1 MADERPITA
10 AVETPAKAESLTAE
24 QVWQW
29 LTALAAQLATLHDSG
44 RLHAA
49 VRLENITLDDAGQ
62 PQLVPPAATTEWNP
76 GDGHQQYPPEM
87 QGKTVGTL
95 STELAAAHQRLVQAG
110 IVIDPRRIDAYQLGA
125 LLCRLTGQTGVDAYL
140 RSAKARAKVSKRL
153 RPIIDRCLGFDPN
166 DRFTDCRQVC
176 VAVRQADEASRA
188 AEADT
193 PALGIIEPSS
203 LHTPPTGHRP
213 ATGRPRDA
221 TPPVPAFAR
230 LGGYRILERIGG
242 GGMGDVFKAID
253 EGLQR
258 VVAIKVLPAEL
269 ARHPDF
275 VRRFRAE
282 ATAIAR
288 LVHPNVVQVFA
299 CGEDAGHHYFV
310 MQFVPGESLAG
321 LLARRAKLA
330 IDETLPIIAQCLAGL
345 AAAHAQGLIHR
356 DIKPG
361 NILLDHEHGR
371 ALVADFGLVKTSGS
385 GENLTATGVIMGT
398 VDYIP
403 PEQAR
408 GLKVDSRSDLYS
420 VGALMYRMLSGRLPF
435 ESDSPTGMIFQHAF
449 EQPRPLRNVSPEVPE
464 ALAAIVM
471 RLLEKYPDNRY
482 QSAEELNA
490 AIAAFRA
497 GKPLAQPALRPA
509 VSHRPEPQPP
519 IPPNPDVWT
528 PVVAG
533 RRGWHTRLWTL
544 FHAHAPAAVKELLD
558 TQHQLDAAVLE
569 YQRRRDQLA
578 QLAQQA
584 QQVAADFNV
593 QVRQHRQAAAEAAQR
608 VASTADAESA
618 AEAQQEQAELQR
630 VADEFAAQL
639 ADQQEQLHDLR
650 LQLAQVDATLTKLRS
665 QRDVL
670 QARLKT
676 AQAEMDMRHEAN
688 GSRRSRPW
696 RPVLFAVAMIVMF
709 AVVLSYM
716 FLQHQSRAVRVAEFE
731 RSRLLAKLPSAQP
744 VSRPLATAPTAAD
757 GPSLVGRATSKGK
770 DTSLVVRYR
779 AGRTLTSAP
788 IRHFISQH
796 DLAVENVEIA
806 LHGTL
811 HVPDDGQAGPPRK
824 FNVAVTQQRG
834 SILDGSTM
842 HMTVDSD
849 QTVTWSTGAPA
860 LGPGPHRLF
869 IDGEK
874 VGPDDDGARK
884 MFMYPLT
891 LAPGDHQVTWVLRGW
906 EFEDDNELE
915 FFDPATLR
923 SLELESQPLPVAR
936 KELGHDVVVDNVAGD
951 RQRVYQTP
959 DGWPAQRPAR
969 GPTPPTAN
977 GASLLGRVIYE
988 DKDIGLAIRYA
999 AGRPLKG
1006 SLIDQFILEHGGKL
1020 QRVKLDLEGVLHVPR
1035 AMRVGVWHKGGTE
1048 NGGVNYLFVD
1058 SHEIGSIGHHRTK
1071 EAAYSIA
1078 LAAGNHSVR
1087 WRLVGGVLG
1096 DENLLDFFD
1105 PET

>member
-1 MADERPITA
+1 MLVVGSRQCSRENRVVADERPITA
-10 AVETPAKAESLTAE
+10 AVETPAKAESLTPE

-29 LTALAAQLATLHDSG
+29 LIALADQLATLHDCG
-44 RLHAA
+44 RLHGA
-49 VRLENITLDDAGQ
+49 VRLENITLDEAGQ
-62 PQLVPPAATTEWNP
+62 PQLVPPAATIECNP

-87 QGKTVGTL
+87 QGKTVGQL
-95 STELAAAHQRLVQAG
+95 STELAVAHKRLVQAG
-110 IVIDPRRIDAYQLGA
+110 IAIDPRRIDAYQLGA

-193 PALGIIEPSS
+193 PALGIIDPSS

-213 ATGRPRDA
+213 ATGRRDDA
-221 TPPVPAFAR
+221 TPPVPAFAH

-258 VVAIKVLPAEL
+258 VVAIKVLPPEL

-321 LLARRAKLA
+321 LLARRAKLD

-371 ALVADFGLVKTSGS
+371 ALVADFGLVKTSGG

-449 EQPRPLRNVSPEVPE
+449 EQPRPLRDVAPEVPE

-471 RLLEKYPDNRY
+471 RLLEKYPNNRY

-497 GKPLAQPALRPA
+497 GKPLAQPALRAAAP
-509 VSHRPEPQPP
+509 HRPEPLPG
-519 IPPNPDVWT
+519 IPHDTDAWA
-528 PVVAG
+528 PVTQ

-544 FHAHAPAAVKELLD
+544 FHAHAPAALKELLD
-558 TQHQLDAAVLE
+558 TQHQLDGAVLE

-608 VASTADAESA
+608 AASTADAESA
-618 AEAQQEQAELQR
+618 AEAQRQQAELQR

-650 LQLAQVDATLTKLRS
+650 LQLAQVDATLSKLRS
-665 QRDVL
+665 QRDIL

-676 AQAEMDMRHEAN
+676 AQAEMSAGAA
-688 GSRRSRPW
+688 GS
-696 RPVLFAVAMIVMF
+696 
-709 AVVLSYM
+709 
-716 FLQHQSRAVRVAEFE
+716 
-731 RSRLLAKLPSAQP
+731 
-744 VSRPLATAPTAAD
+744 
-757 GPSLVGRATSKGK
+757 
-770 DTSLVVRYR
+770 
-779 AGRTLTSAP
+779 
-788 IRHFISQH
+788 
-796 DLAVENVEIA
+796 
-806 LHGTL
+806 
-811 HVPDDGQAGPPRK
+811 
-824 FNVAVTQQRG
+824 
-834 SILDGSTM
+834 
-842 HMTVDSD
+842 
-849 QTVTWSTGAPA
+849 
-860 LGPGPHRLF
+860 
-869 IDGEK
+869 
-874 VGPDDDGARK
+874 
-884 MFMYPLT
+884 
-891 LAPGDHQVTWVLRGW
+891 
-906 EFEDDNELE
+906 
-915 FFDPATLR
+915 
-923 SLELESQPLPVAR
+923 
-936 KELGHDVVVDNVAGD
+936 
-951 RQRVYQTP
+951 
-959 DGWPAQRPAR
+959 PAR
-969 GPTPPTAN
+969 RRA
-977 GASLLGRVIYE
+977 
-988 DKDIGLAIRYA
+988 
-999 AGRPLKG
+999 RP
-1006 SLIDQFILEHGGKL
+1006 
-1020 QRVKLDLEGVLHVPR
+1020 
-1035 AMRVGVWHKGGTE
+1035 
-1048 NGGVNYLFVD
+1048 
-1058 SHEIGSIGHHRTK
+1058 
-1071 EAAYSIA
+1071 IA
-1078 LAAGNHSVR
+1078 LAAG
-1087 WRLVGGVLG
+1087 LVLLSAVLG
-1096 DENLLDFFD
+1096 IYVLRSGKSVLTVPPPMTARLRDDEFAAVSNPRSPGAPLWPGTDSGGWSALAGLVDPTRDKLDASWMLSDDAVEFSAHKPRAYVSIPVRLDGSYELAGRITIVRAKETTALYLPVGKDKAVVLDLRGDNGNTESPTATTHLLGLRPAPRAEAAATIRVGTEYDYLVKVIVGDTTAEIVVHRDGQLLYRWSGPLTAVSGKNIRPGTIGF
-1105 PET
+1105 ETAYYTVSRIHGLRLKMIAGEAKPIAAE